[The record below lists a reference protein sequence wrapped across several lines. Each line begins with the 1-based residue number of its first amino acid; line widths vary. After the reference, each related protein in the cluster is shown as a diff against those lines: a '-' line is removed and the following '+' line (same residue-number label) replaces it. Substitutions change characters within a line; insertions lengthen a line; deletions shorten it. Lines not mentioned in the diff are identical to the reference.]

1 MNAISIDRR
10 VGLWYRSR
18 HRACMGVRSSSL
30 LSRVVWGIY
39 DKPSRSTLH
48 LRCQLLRTNKDNVCS
63 IRASRLF
70 LIAKCAKLPVNTAS
84 CNTVVYSA
92 QQVASGYTYYWQQR
106 PCCGTNVYLPYYN
119 LGGCLSAELKSPE
132 IRERLF
138 KRAQKEDVLVASCD
152 GYLRLLPHL
161 AMTSSPVP
169 PPASKP
175 MRPSLMGD
183 QIYIPTLDRV
193 SGGLSR

>member
-1 MNAISIDRR
+1 MTSRLVALSIF
-10 VGLWYRSR
+10 VVSSCVLTKTMSAQSEPQG
-18 HRACMGVRSSSL
+18 CFSSL
-30 LSRVVWGIY
+30 SAQYCPATGG
-39 DKPSRSTLH
+39 
-48 LRCQLLRTNKDNVCS
+48 
-63 IRASRLF
+63 
-70 LIAKCAKLPVNTAS
+70 AS

-92 QQVASGYTYYWQQR
+92 QSVASGYTYYWQQR
-106 PCCGTNVYLPYYN
+106 PCCGGTVYLPYYN

-161 AMTSSPVP
+161 AMTSAPVP

-175 MRPSLMGD
+175 TRPSLMGD
-183 QIYIPTLDRV
+183 QIYIPTLGPV
-193 SGGLSR
+193 SAGLSR